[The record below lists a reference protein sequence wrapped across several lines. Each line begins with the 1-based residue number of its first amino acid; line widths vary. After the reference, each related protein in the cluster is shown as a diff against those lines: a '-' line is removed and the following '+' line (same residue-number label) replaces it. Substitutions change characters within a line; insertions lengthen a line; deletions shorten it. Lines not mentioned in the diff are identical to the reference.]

1 MLDVTGLCKRY
12 WPADDEPASPQAA
25 PRWLAHNLS
34 LQVAAG
40 ETVAVLGASGS
51 GKSTL
56 LAMLAGLELPEA
68 GTVRFDGDDV
78 THWPPERRR
87 FWALVAAFKFLVML
101 AVVGFALRTGAVDAL
116 GIALGTFALPAGLA
130 LVTLL

>member
-1 MLDVTGLCKRY
+1 VKPRALYAVATGMIGAAGSVVAGLY
-12 WPADDEPASPQAA
+12 A
-25 PRWLAHNLS
+25 PRRFAFG
-34 LQVAAG
+34 VA
-40 ETVAVLGASGS
+40 LGALFAVGNLV
-51 GKSTL
+51 L
-56 LAMLAGLELPEA
+56 LGRIVPTVLAPSPLEEP
-68 GTVRFDGDDV
+68 
-78 THWPPERRR
+78 PPERRR